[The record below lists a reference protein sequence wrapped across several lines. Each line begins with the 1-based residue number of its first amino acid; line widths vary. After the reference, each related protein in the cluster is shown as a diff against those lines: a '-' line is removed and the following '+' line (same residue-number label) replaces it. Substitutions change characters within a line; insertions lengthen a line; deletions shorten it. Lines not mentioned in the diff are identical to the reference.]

1 MMQEIEVM
9 SIDWRN
15 FAVIFALG
23 ILLISVATAIPLYA
37 QSVISQLQS
46 NLDGG
51 QLSQQGTWD
60 QQGSLRWWKLSFML
74 TYQPISSVLNTA
86 GLLTIILSVLY
97 GVFALAYG
105 VTCRK
110 VADKKKTASPSSW
123 ERNPISCSNSYDACR
138 IRNQTSG

>member
-110 VADKKKTASPSSW
+110 VADKKNRFA
-123 ERNPISCSNSYDACR
+123 
-138 IRNQTSG
+138 Q